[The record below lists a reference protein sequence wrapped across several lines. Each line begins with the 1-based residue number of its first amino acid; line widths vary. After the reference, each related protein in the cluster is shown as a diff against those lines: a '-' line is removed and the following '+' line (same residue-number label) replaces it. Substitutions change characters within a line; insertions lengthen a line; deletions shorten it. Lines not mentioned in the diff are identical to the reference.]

1 MTVTDFEIILLTIV
15 LIIIVRVLRKL
26 ERNIEDIYNK
36 LRKNADWRV
45 RQSSIND
52 GWNYL
57 YSSYDRRLNR
67 IEQHMK
73 QEAEEETWNETDSN
87 DIGRAVSG

>member
-1 MTVTDFEIILLTIV
+1 MTATDFITILLVIAI
-15 LIIIVRVLRKL
+15 LIIVMVLRRL
-26 ERNIEDIYNK
+26 ERNVEDIYNK
-36 LRKNADWRV
+36 LSKNADWRA

-67 IEQHMK
+67 IEQRIK
-73 QEAEEETWNETDSN
+73 QEAEKGDEE
-87 DIGRAVSG
+87 

>member
-1 MTVTDFEIILLTIV
+1 MTATDFMIILLVIV
-15 LIIIVRVLRKL
+15 ILIICRVLRKL

-36 LRKNADWRV
+36 LSRNADWRA

-67 IEQHMK
+67 IEQHIK
-73 QEAEEETWNETDSN
+73 QEAEKGDEE
-87 DIGRAVSG
+87 

>member
-1 MTVTDFEIILLTIV
+1 MTATDFMIILLVIV
-15 LIIIVRVLRKL
+15 ILIICRVLRKL

-36 LRKNADWRV
+36 LSRNADWRA

-67 IEQHMK
+67 IEQHIK
-73 QEAEEETWNETDSN
+73 KKAEKGEDK
-87 DIGRAVSG
+87 

>member
-1 MTVTDFEIILLTIV
+1 MTATDFITILLVIAI
-15 LIIIVRVLRKL
+15 LIIVMVLRRL
-26 ERNIEDIYNK
+26 ERNVEDIYNK
-36 LRKNADWRV
+36 LSKNADWRA

-67 IEQHMK
+67 IEQHIK
-73 QEAEEETWNETDSN
+73 QEAEKGDEE
-87 DIGRAVSG
+87 

>member
-1 MTVTDFEIILLTIV
+1 MTATDFMIILLVIV
-15 LIIIVRVLRKL
+15 ILIICRVLRKL

-36 LRKNADWRV
+36 LSRNADWRA

-73 QEAEEETWNETDSN
+73 QEAEKGDEE
-87 DIGRAVSG
+87 